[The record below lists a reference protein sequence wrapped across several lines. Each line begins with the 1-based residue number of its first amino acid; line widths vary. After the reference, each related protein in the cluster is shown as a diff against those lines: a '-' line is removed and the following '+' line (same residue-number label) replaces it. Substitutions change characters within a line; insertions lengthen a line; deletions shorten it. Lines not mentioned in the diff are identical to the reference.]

1 MYKFYFE
8 LKSWYVLCNLQFVYD
23 KHWLT
28 TDHNG
33 PIRMYVVWTVFIFV
47 SCNNYITIFRPKLVW
62 QWDICLKKKKNNLII
77 LPSWAEFKLQMYVSQ
92 SDLGVYNWDKLHQIL
107 VNHEFIFCCFL
118 ASNREWYKYIL
129 KFNIGEVL
137 EIY

>member
-1 MYKFYFE
+1 MFYAI
-8 LKSWYVLCNLQFVYD
+8 CNLLIINIDWPQIIMVQSECMLSGLYLFLYQV
-23 KHWLT
+23 
-28 TDHNG
+28 
-33 PIRMYVVWTVFIFV
+33 II
-47 SCNNYITIFRPKLVW
+47 ITIFRPKLVW
-62 QWDICLKKKKNNLII
+62 QWDICLKRKKNNLII